1 MVFGRC
7 FRFRSVLAIAA
18 VCAAG
23 SAIRGE
29 ECPLVEGVEFQPL
42 AAQVQRLIDALDFI
56 GAPLKPDH
64 RRRLEAALQLADHE
78 RAVREIQRV
87 LDPYVLFF
95 VHINPESRV
104 KVQRGPAPA
113 VLQEQGWRSFL
124 VKVHNEAGVTAALQ
138 AESPNAAPVYTRSTG
153 TPDPFGKVDPR
164 KARPREQL
172 VQPSQLPHRF
182 LGISMYD
189 RRPLTRTL
197 TGLELEYRI
206 VQLFTRDAG
215 KREAKIA
222 FNVGQGTQDIG
233 FRNEVP
239 VLFECLPSTRV
250 VFRVLD
256 DDGSPTMGWF
266 EIRDQAGRVY
276 PAPSHRLAPDFFFH
290 PQIYRQ
296 TGETVALPPG
306 KYRVRYGRG
315 PEYLVLERTID
326 VPETEELTVTFQLN
340 RWVHLKELGYYSGDH
355 HIHAAGCSHYE
366 SPTEGVY
373 PKDMMRHVL
382 GEDLNVGC
390 VLSWGPCWY
399 FQKQFFEGRVHP
411 LSRPNYIM
419 RYDVE
424 VSGFP
429 SSHCGHLCLLNLKED
444 DYQYPDG
451 RKTELIEE
459 WPSWDLP
466 ILKWA
471 RAQGAV
477 VGFAHSGWGLNV
489 NTDELPNY
497 VVPPMN
503 GIGANEYIVDVTHD
517 VVDFISAVDTP
528 YVWELN
534 IWYHTLNCGFRTK
547 LSGETDFPC
556 IFGQRVGLGRVY
568 VKVDGKLEYD
578 RWVQGLKEGRSYV
591 TEGYSHLVDFSVNG
605 VSFGSGDVE
614 LDRPGRVKAR
624 VRVAALLPER
634 PTAEGRAIQR
644 RPYHQKPYWHIERAR
659 IGTTR
664 NVAVEFIVNGY
675 PVKEATQVIRADGQW
690 RTLEVE
696 LPIKQ
701 SSWVAVRILGSSH
714 TNPVWVLVGGRPVR
728 ASRRSAE
735 WCLKA
740 VDQCWRQKSP
750 RIRPSEREAAAAAY
764 EHARRVYRRIL
775 EECQTP

>member
-1 MVFGRC
+1 MSMQSSRPC
-7 FRFRSVLAIAA
+7 RFLLIAFALVAMPPVA
-18 VCAAG
+18 VA
-23 SAIRGE
+23 E
-29 ECPLVEGVEFQPL
+29 DVPLVTDVDFQPL
-42 AAQVQRLIDALDFI
+42 ASQVRRLVEALEFV
-56 GAPLKPDH
+56 GAPLKPDDL
-64 RRRLEAALQLADHE
+64 RRLEQALNAQDPDE
-78 RAVREIQRV
+78 AVRQIQRI
-87 LDPYVLFF
+87 LDDYVLFF

-104 KVQRGPAPA
+104 KVSRGPAPA
-113 VLQEQGWRSFL
+113 VLQQQGWRSFL
-124 VKVHNEAGVTAALQ
+124 VKVHNEAGVTARLQ

-164 KARPREQL
+164 KARPEDQL
-172 VQPSQLPHRF
+172 VRPSDVPHRW
-182 LGISMYD
+182 LAISMYD
-189 RRPLTRTL
+189 GRPLTPTL

-206 VQLFTRDAG
+206 IQLFSRDAG
-215 KREAKIA
+215 KREARIG

-239 VLFECLPSTRV
+239 VLFTCLPAVTLT
-250 VFRVLD
+250 FRVLD
-256 DDGSPTMGWF
+256 DDGSPTMAWF
-266 EIRDQAGRVY
+266 EIRDESGRVY

-296 TGETVALPPG
+296 SGETVAVPPG
-306 KYRVRYGRG
+306 RYRVRYGRG
-315 PEYLVLERTID
+315 PEYLQLERIVD
-326 VPETEELTVTFQLN
+326 VPETEEITVTFRLK

-355 HIHAAGCSHYE
+355 HIHAAGCSHYD

-373 PKDMMRHVL
+373 PEDMMRHIL

-411 LSRPNYIM
+411 LSRKNYIM

-444 DYQYPDG
+444 DYEYPDG
-451 RKTELIEE
+451 RKAELIED

-471 RAQGAV
+471 KAQGGV

-517 VVDFISAVDTP
+517 AVDFISSVDTP

-534 IWYHTLNCGFRTK
+534 IWYHTLNCGFRTR

-556 IFGQRVGLGRVY
+556 IFGQRVGIGRAY
-568 VKVDGKLEYD
+568 VKVDGELNFED
-578 RWVQGLKEGRSYV
+578 WVAGLKAGRGYV
-591 TEGYSHLVDFSVNG
+591 TEGNSHLVDFSVNG
-605 VSFGSGDVE
+605 VPYGTEDVE
-614 LDRPGRVKAR
+614 LSGPGKVQVS
-624 VRVAALLPER
+624 VRVAALLPEQ
-634 PTAEGRAIQR
+634 PTREGQEIKR
-644 RPYHQKPYWHIERAR
+644 RPYDQKPYWHIERAR

-664 NVAVEFIVNGY
+664 NVPVEFVVNGY
-675 PVKEATQVIRADGQW
+675 PVKEVTQVVPADGRW
-690 RTLEVE
+690 RTLNVE
-696 LPIKQ
+696 IPIEQ
-701 SSWVAVRILGSSH
+701 SSWVAARILGSSH
-714 TNPVWVLVGGRPVR
+714 TNPVWVIVDGKPVR

-740 VDQCWRQKSP
+740 VDQCWSQKAP
-750 RIRPSEREAAAAAY
+750 RIRPSEREAARAAY
-764 EHARRVYRRIL
+764 DHARRVYQRIL
-775 EECQTP
+775 EECSTP